1 MMFDLT
7 NDRKSMKSLIGQK
20 KKKKKIS
27 SHKDMIMHFS
37 GFFFLCNVLWMCFA
51 MKICGSCRSS
61 QSPICN
67 FYLGP

>member
-1 MMFDLT
+1 MLFDLT
-7 NDRKSMKSLIGQK
+7 IDRKSMKSLIGEK
-20 KKKKKIS
+20 KKNS
-27 SHKDMIMHFS
+27 SHKVMIMHFS

>member
-1 MMFDLT
+1 MSMLFDLT

-20 KKKKKIS
+20 KKKIS
-27 SHKDMIMHFS
+27 SHKDMIMHF
-37 GFFFLCNVLWMCFA
+37 FRFFLCNVLWMCFA